1 MRAGRLGVM
10 VLAGA
15 AWASIGMA
23 DDLVFQAAGE
33 AQTVAPLVAG
43 SPVNY
48 VLDDGSA
55 ENSIGLNNTTTV
67 TATQFL
73 WFNRFDILASDLPLR
88 VDQVQVFWTGTGS
101 NPTVPGNAVS
111 LHVYSDADNTP
122 TNGATHVVTQT
133 GNVGVVASAFD
144 VFNITSAPAIPS
156 GVNLLIGVV
165 DRWVTSGVSGS
176 TFPAAIDQTAPNN
189 VRSWV
194 ASYTAD
200 PPNPP
205 TIPSTGLFGT
215 IDSFG
220 LPGDWLV
227 RATGTVVPVELMGV
241 TIE

>member
-1 MRAGRLGVM
+1 MKPMTTSELG
-10 VLAGA
+10 
-15 AWASIGMA
+15 I
-23 DDLVFQAAGE
+23 FI
-33 AQTVAPLVAG
+33 
-43 SPVNY
+43 
-48 VLDDGSA
+48 A
-55 ENSIGLNNTTTV
+55 ENRTRFLPGEKLTV
-67 TATQFL
+67 TALWALPEKPESVEVRLFWYTQGK
-73 WFNRFDILASDLPLR
+73 
-88 VDQVQVFWTGTGS
+88 GTQ
-101 NPTVPGNAVS
+101 
-111 LHVYSDADNTP
+111 D
-122 TNGATHVVTQT
+122 
-133 GNVGVVASAFD
+133 VGVVGSAFD
-144 VFNITSAPAIPS
+144 VFNLTSAPAIPS

-205 TIPSTGLFGT
+205 TLPSTGLFGT